1 MANLTIL
8 SGEAS
13 IWLLNR
19 PMTSPKAS
27 DLHEQILTHPGKK
40 YLDALMTYSI
50 SKNILAGNGV
60 QLRMLLELLE
70 DSKRAMELWS
80 VDKRTHLQ
88 DLQSEVIRHLHNFLA
103 SARTLVDHTRAIM
116 NEPFISE
123 AHRTEY
129 RDEVARVFGGDPLIG
144 FMHELRNFT
153 LHRSIPLTSLQLSLN
168 LSGLFDSS
176 VLVDLDQ
183 MADWDG
189 WRSAGKAFIGSH
201 RPTIRIMA
209 LIDGYEGKN
218 KGFSEWI
225 CLHSRSIMGRNWGR
239 SWPCRSNGMAVFH
252 SPENPYRLIPPL
264 KFVPRRPRR
273 SPAPKHRPSGP
284 RSPPWRH
291 SSTSGCRGG
300 TACAPRRRAEW
311 ASRGGMADG
320 PGRQGGRSNPGA

>member
-1 MANLTIL
+1 
-8 SGEAS
+8 
-13 IWLLNR
+13 
-19 PMTSPKAS
+19 MTSPSAS
-27 DLHEQILTHPGKK
+27 DLHERILAHPGKK

-60 QLRMLLELLE
+60 QLRKLLASLE
-70 DSKRAMELWS
+70 DPSHAMELWS
-80 VDKRTHLQ
+80 VDKRVRLQHLQ
-88 DLQSEVIRHLHNFLA
+88 NEVIRHLHNFLA
-103 SARTLVDHTRAIM
+103 SARSLVDHTRAIM

-129 RDEVARVFGGDPLIG
+129 REEVALIIAGDPLIG

-209 LIDGYEGKN
+209 LVDGYEGTIRMF
-218 KGFSEWI
+218 GEWFG
-225 CLHSRSIMGRNWGR
+225 LQFQKHYGKEMGEVLVMQKQWN
-239 SWPCRSNGMAVFH
+239 
-252 SPENPYRLIPPL
+252 
-264 KFVPRRPRR
+264 
-273 SPAPKHRPSGP
+273 
-284 RSPPWRH
+284 
-291 SSTSGCRGG
+291 
-300 TACAPRRRAEW
+300 
-311 ASRGGMADG
+311 DG
-320 PGRQGGRSNPGA
+320 LL